1 MEKPELQPIQA
12 FKDTML
18 GTALDS
24 LEDIAEI
31 GLDSIL
37 EEEFIKDFP
46 VVGFLF
52 RIGKG
57 VASVKDVIT
66 AKGYWFLFSRFKK
79 TK

>member
-12 FKDTML
+12 FKDTVL

-57 VASVKDVIT
+57 VASEATMVMFVNK
-66 AKGYWFLFSRFKK
+66 RFRLR
-79 TK
+79 